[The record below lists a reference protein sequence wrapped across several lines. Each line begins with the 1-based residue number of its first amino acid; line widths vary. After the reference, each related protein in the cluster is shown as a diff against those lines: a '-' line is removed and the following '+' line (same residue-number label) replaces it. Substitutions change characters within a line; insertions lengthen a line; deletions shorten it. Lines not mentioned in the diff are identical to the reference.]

1 MNSTVTRTVSGAAFA
16 VITLASLLFCKYIFA
31 AYFLFIMVAMMVEF
45 YRMGL
50 GDNYKCA
57 RILAICAGCTLF
69 VLMFCAAAF
78 GMPYKFVAL
87 AIIPVMAVM
96 IDSLFVS
103 DKSEFGKFAHIYTG
117 LLYIAVPLSLI
128 NLIAIKEGEFNGILI
143 VSFFIIIWCSDVG
156 AYIFGM
162 GFGQRP
168 DSRKLCPAISPK
180 KSWAGFWGGLITA
193 VIAGIVLRLTGLFTF
208 PMLHC
213 AALALLMSVAGVFG
227 DLFESQWKRYYNLK
241 DSGNIIPG
249 HGGMLD
255 RFDSAIFAIT
265 AGALY
270 MSLFNLL

>member
-78 GMPYKFVAL
+78 CMPHKFVAL
-87 AIIPVMAVM
+87 AIIPMMAVM
-96 IDSLFVS
+96 IDSLFVK

-128 NLIAIKEGEFNGILI
+128 NLIAIKGGEFNGILI
-143 VSFFIIIWCSDVG
+143 VSLFIIIWCSDVG
-156 AYIFGM
+156 AYVFGM
-162 GFGQRP
+162 GFGQKP
-168 DSRKLCPAISPK
+168 GSRKLCPAISPK

-208 PMLHC
+208 QMLHC
-213 AALALLMSVAGVFG
+213 VVLALLMSVAGVFG